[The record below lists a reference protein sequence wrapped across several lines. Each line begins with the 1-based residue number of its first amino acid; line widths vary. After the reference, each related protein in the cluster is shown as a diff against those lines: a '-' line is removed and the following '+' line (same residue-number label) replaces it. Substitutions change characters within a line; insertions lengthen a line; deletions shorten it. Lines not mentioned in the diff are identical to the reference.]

1 LATRTVPTVAE
12 IQGARARIDG
22 IARVTPVY
30 GSGTLSRMCSRE
42 VWLKAENLQL
52 TGAFKVR
59 GAVNKIAT
67 LSADEKR
74 AGVVAASAGNHG
86 QAVAWAARE
95 AGAQA
100 MIFVPQDAPMAKVDA
115 ARNYGAKVEL
125 VGEYFEQALD
135 AARAYVEESGATF
148 VHPFEDPAVIAGQGT
163 VGLELMEQISDVDVV
178 VVPVGGGGLIG
189 GIALAVRELNPEVRV
204 VGVQAGL
211 SGYTIADGIWVKHPG
226 EFTRGILDDFVDDVV
241 DVSDDEISEA
251 IVLLL
256 ERSKLVVEGAGAVG
270 IAALLAGKVGGSGP
284 VAVVLSGGNID
295 PTLLISVMRHGLT
308 HAGRYLV
315 VRTRIADRPGELAR
329 LLALLGK
336 ERVNVVSVEHHR
348 EGVDLQV
355 AETEVEL
362 TLITRDRS
370 HRDEVLE
377 TLRGWGYGVERLS

>member
-1 LATRTVPTVAE
+1 
-12 IQGARARIDG
+12 
-22 IARVTPVY
+22 
-30 GSGTLSRMCSRE
+30 
-42 VWLKAENLQL
+42 
-52 TGAFKVR
+52 
-59 GAVNKIAT
+59 
-67 LSADEKR
+67 
-74 AGVVAASAGNHG
+74 
-86 QAVAWAARE
+86 
-95 AGAQA
+95 
-100 MIFVPQDAPMAKVDA
+100 MAKVDA

-125 VGEYFEQALD
+125 VGEYFEQSLD

-163 VGLELMEQISDVDVV
+163 VGLELMEQVKDFESV

-189 GIALAVRELNPEVRV
+189 GIALGLRELSPKLRI

-226 EFTRGILDDFVDDVV
+226 EFTRGILDDFVDEVV

-329 LLALLGK
+329 LLVLLGK

-348 EGVDLQV
+348 EGVELGV
-355 AETEVEL
+355 AETQVEL
-362 TLITRDRS
+362 TLITRDRK
-370 HRDEVLE
+370 HRDEVLG